1 MPWVGST
8 PTATLSPAWRCMIRA
23 LIRGPQIVVATKRDG
38 LHSMFC
44 IILFVQCFQSRSS
57 EPELEILMRF
67 FSPGLEILNPSALRS
82 NVPVSGYKPPSGTHI
97 RIPNHSKYFIAEF
110 LSL

>member
-1 MPWVGST
+1 MRVVRVVRENQKIGM
-8 PTATLSPAWRCMIRA
+8 RIG
-23 LIRGPQIVVATKRDG
+23 RGGKLKIVVATKRDG

-57 EPELEILMRF
+57 EPELEILMSF
-67 FSPGLEILNPSALRS
+67 FSPGLDILNPSALRS